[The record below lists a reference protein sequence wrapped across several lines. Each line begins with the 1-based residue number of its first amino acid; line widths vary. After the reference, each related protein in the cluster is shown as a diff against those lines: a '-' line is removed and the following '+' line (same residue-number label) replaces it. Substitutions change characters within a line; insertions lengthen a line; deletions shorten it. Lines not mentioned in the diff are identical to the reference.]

1 MPIKKVKK
9 MKKVPTPKLMGK
21 GLTFDDILLAPN
33 YSDILPKEVDTQTRL
48 TKNISLRIPFIS
60 AAMDTV
66 TEAPMAIAMA
76 QQGGIGIIHKNLSIK
91 EQELEVLK
99 VKRYESGR
107 IADPIT
113 LPVNATVGDA
123 LEIQKKYN
131 IGGVPIVDKNGKL
144 VGIVTNRDM
153 RFEKN
158 EKTPIKEIMTTKLIT
173 GGAST
178 TIEEAN
184 TLFRKHIIEK
194 LPLVDK
200 NNKLIG
206 LITYRDMVK
215 SKKYPFATKDKM
227 GRLCVGAALGAG
239 SDVISRVE
247 ALVSAGVDVVC
258 VDTAHGH
265 SKGVIDTVKKISN
278 IYPKLDIIAGNVATG
293 TATLALIKTGADAI
307 KVGIG
312 PGAICTTRMVTGVGA
327 PQLSAIASVYQI
339 CSRLNIPVIADGGI
353 QYSGDV
359 VKALAFGA
367 DMVMSGSIFAGTDET
382 PGDTVTMQNDQKF
395 KKYRGMG
402 SLGAMQR
409 GSKDRYFQEDQ
420 QDMTKLVPEGVSGHV
435 AYKGPVAEVL
445 HQYIGGLRAGMGYL
459 GAETIEKLREASYY
473 TISQAGLDES
483 HVHDIFMVNPAPNY
497 KK

>member
-1 MPIKKVKK
+1 MRKLR
-9 MKKVPTPKLMGK
+9 TPKNLGE
-21 GLTFDDILLAPN
+21 GLTFNDILLVPN
-33 YSDILPKEVDTQTRL
+33 YSEVLPKNVSTRTRL
-48 TKNISLRIPFIS
+48 TKNIDLYIPFLS

-66 TEAPMAIAMA
+66 TESRMAIALA
-76 QQGGIGIIHKNLSIK
+76 ELGGLGIIHKNLSIAD
-91 EQELEVLK
+91 QVHEVAL
-99 VKRYESGR
+99 VKRHESGR
-107 IADPIT
+107 IIDPIT
-113 LPVNATVGDA
+113 LSLDAIVGDVLA
-123 LEIQKKYN
+123 IQKKRY
-131 IGGVPIVDKNGKL
+131 IGGFPVLDEKGRL
-144 VGIVTNRDM
+144 VGLVTNRDL
-153 RFEKN
+153 RFQKN
-158 EKTPIKEIMTTKLIT
+158 EATPIKKIMTTKLIT
-173 GGAST
+173 GGPKT

-184 TLFRKHIIEK
+184 RLFSKHSIEK

-200 NNKLIG
+200 NNKLVG
-206 LITYRDMVK
+206 LITYRDIAK
-215 SKKYPFATKDKM
+215 SKEYPNATKDSL
-227 GRLCVGAALGAG
+227 GRLRVGAAVGTSA
-239 SDVISRVE
+239 DVLNQVA
-247 ALVSAGVDVVC
+247 ALVEKNVDVVC

-265 SKGVIDTVKKISN
+265 SRGVIEAVKKIRKAH
-278 IYPKLDIIAGNVATG
+278 PKLDIIAGNVATG
-293 TATLALIKTGADAI
+293 VAALALIKAGANAI

-459 GAETIEKLREASYY
+459 GAGTIPELRNASYY
-473 TISQAGLDES
+473 RISKAGLDES